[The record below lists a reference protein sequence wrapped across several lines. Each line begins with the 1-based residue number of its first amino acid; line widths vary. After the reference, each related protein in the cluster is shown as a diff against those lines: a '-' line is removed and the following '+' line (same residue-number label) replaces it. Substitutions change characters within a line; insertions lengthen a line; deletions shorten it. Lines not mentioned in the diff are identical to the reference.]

1 MEAYKVTGESCCV
14 LFPVFYWRIFEN
26 VLLVY
31 FIEVFLSRDSWVP
44 CLPQRQTQLSPHKLA
59 TIFLPGSTTPPPP
72 YYTMLPPDPP
82 LHCPNASLLLVH
94 WPWIEVSNQTSK
106 IGKRR
111 RPLNL
116 YSVNF
121 LASWL
126 QSSIR
131 FILLHAEG
139 WERGRHGNVVASRGT
154 STMCS
159 YLVRSKCA

>member
-1 MEAYKVTGESCCV
+1 MEAHKVTGESCSV

-59 TIFLPGSTTPPPP
+59 TIFLPGSTTPPPHIIP
-72 YYTMLPPDPP
+72 CYLQTP
-82 LHCPNASLLLVH
+82 LFIAPMPASLLLVH

-121 LASWL
+121 LASSH
-126 QSSIR
+126 QSSFR

-139 WERGRHGNVVASRGT
+139 WERGRHGNVVASGVT
-154 STMCS
+154 STMCT
-159 YLVRSKCA
+159 YFVV